1 MTALQKLDETGAPTG
16 DVRGIATGIVLRRLV
31 ARTIAQQY
39 SDAVL
44 GATSPFQYAL
54 STRAGVDCIALMT
67 RLLTDMDEDT
77 TVASLDG
84 VGAYDH
90 VSRACFLEKL
100 RKNPELEALLP
111 FVRLWY
117 SRPSSHTWKDET
129 GHVHRIP

>member
-1 MTALQKLDETGAPTG
+1 MLLEDIRAADNLYFLAQKLAVGDIPESIREGLAVAHLTALQKLDETGTPTG

-84 VGAYDH
+84 VVEA
-90 VSRACFLEKL
+90 
-100 RKNPELEALLP
+100 ELL
-111 FVRLWY
+111 
-117 SRPSSHTWKDET
+117 
-129 GHVHRIP
+129 